1 MNNQI
6 NVDICS
12 AALLICCFR
21 QGFQAANAGRALPL
35 MFQGAMGYG
44 LQAPQ
49 QGITA
54 GAVVLS
60 VPAASWARCS
70 GKYALQTA
78 RSKAPAFYER
88 LQQIQQQAGSLQLA
102 NSACL
107 SMALQFSL
115 SDQSDWLH
123 PYSSLLFEASTAAPE
138 TPLPLLMQ
146 PTQLQHLQ
154 ASPLASSIQRTAAM
168 YRQLHASLFAGTPA
182 SDSSEQL
189 FLWAIATLLSRAS
202 SSASTPFTML
212 PYFDFL
218 NHSTQPTCVQG
229 YDSSSGSFTVTA
241 LVDHAPGQQLFISY
255 DADSK
260 KGLYQFVRTYGFAD
274 FDAYSSA
281 AAAHTARDM
290 LRINLPAAAGVAAAT
305 LQLPVN
311 WGAGLSAMP
320 ALSAAVLTPEVM
332 QWCRS
337 SALAATRQ
345 LNSRRERAAYT
356 LLASQVQAALAV
368 YSTTVEEDVDVLEAI
383 GNRQQSSSWEQLCVR
398 IRVAEKLTLLDA
410 AAQLQSSVK

>member
-1 MNNQI
+1 
-6 NVDICS
+6 
-12 AALLICCFR
+12 
-21 QGFQAANAGRALPL
+21 

-60 VPAASWARCS
+60 IPAASWARCS
-70 GKYALQTA
+70 GKFALQTA

-88 LQQIQQQAGSLQLA
+88 LQQIRQQAGSLQLA

-138 TPLPLLMQ
+138 TSLPLLMQ

-182 SDSSEQL
+182 SDSSQQL
-189 FLWAIATLLSRAS
+189 FSWGIATVLSRAS

-218 NHSTQPTCVQG
+218 NHSTQPTCAQG
-229 YDSSSGSFTVTA
+229 YDASTGSFTVTA
-241 LVDHAPGQQLFISY
+241 LVDHAPGQQLFINY

-260 KGLYQFVRTYGFAD
+260 KGLYQFVRAYGFAD
-274 FDAYSSA
+274 FDAYVSSSSSGA
-281 AAAHTARDM
+281 AQTARDM
-290 LRINLPAAAGVAAAT
+290 LRINLPAAPGVAAAT

-311 WGAGLSAMP
+311 WGAGLTAMP

-332 QWCRS
+332 QWCHS
-337 SALAATRQ
+337 SVLAATGQ
-345 LNSRRERAAYT
+345 LNSSSSSSVANACAQPLPAALESAAYA
-356 LLASQVQAALAV
+356 LLASQVQAALAM
-368 YSTTVEEDVDVLEAI
+368 YSTTVEDDVDVLEAI
-383 GNRQQSSSWEQLCVR
+383 SNRQQCSSWERLCVR

-410 AAQLQSSVK
+410 AAQLQSSVQ

>member
-1 MNNQI
+1 
-6 NVDICS
+6 
-12 AALLICCFR
+12 
-21 QGFQAANAGRALPL
+21 
-35 MFQGAMGYG
+35 MFQGRMGYG

-60 VPAASWARCS
+60 IPAASWARCS

-123 PYSSLLFEASTAAPE
+123 PYSSLLFEASTATAQ
-138 TPLPLLMQ
+138 TSLPLLMQ

-168 YRQLHASLFAGTPA
+168 YRQLHASLFAGMPA
-182 SDSSEQL
+182 SDSSQQL

-202 SSASTPFTML
+202 SSVSTPFTML

-218 NHSTQPTCVQG
+218 NHRAQPTCVQG
-229 YDSSSGSFTVTA
+229 YDSSTGSFTVTA
-241 LVDHAPGQQLFISY
+241 LVDHARGQQLFISY

-260 KGLYQFVRTYGFAD
+260 KGLYQFVRTYGFAG
-274 FDAYSSA
+274 FDAYVGSSSG
-281 AAAHTARDM
+281 AAAHTARDT
-290 LRINLPAAAGVAAAT
+290 LSIELPAVAAGAADGSTAAIAAAT

-311 WGAGLSAMP
+311 WGAGLTAMP
-320 ALSAAVLTPEVM
+320 SLSAAVLTPEVM

-337 SALAATRQ
+337 SVLAATGQ
-345 LNSRRERAAYT
+345 LSSSSSIANVCAQPLPAALETAAYT
-356 LLASQVQAALAV
+356 LLASKVQAALAK
-368 YSTTVEEDVDVLEAI
+368 YSTTVEEDVDVLEASSDT
-383 GNRQQSSSWEQLCVR
+383 QQSSLWEQLCVR

-410 AAQLQSSVK
+410 AAQLQSSAQ